1 MNREDTLPKV
11 GLKIL
16 VAGVVSSALAGI
28 ILVFIVWAAADAVRA
43 AAAGIG
49 AGMGLLAMG
58 LSQAVLTVTW
68 RMKGTR
74 SLVMGMVAYAVGVA
88 GVILGMIVIR
98 SQTSL
103 DLLWVA
109 VGVIIAAF
117 AYITAAALTYPKL
130 RILLYSD
137 QNLQPESGEEK
148 S

>member
-1 MNREDTLPKV
+1 MNRDDTLPRA
-11 GLKIL
+11 GIKIL
-16 VAGVVSSALAGI
+16 AAGVISSALAGI
-28 ILVFIVWAAADAVRA
+28 ILTGIVWAAADGIRA
-43 AAAGIG
+43 LAAGIG

-58 LSQAVLTVTW
+58 LSQAVLTATW
-68 RMKGTR
+68 KMKGTR

-88 GVILGMIVIR
+88 GVILGMMVIR

-109 VGVIIAAF
+109 VGVIVAAF
-117 AYITAAALTYPKL
+117 VYITAAALTYPRL

-137 QNLQPESGEEK
+137 QNLPPESGEEK